1 MSSKNIKG
9 AQEKRVIYDSL
20 SFSVDSS
27 QEDSLGHPDR
37 LVYDSPPSSTD
48 VVGPS
53 GRTAAAIAKSK
64 AYSKVG
70 FSEGWVIGRLCSVIV
85 ALP

>member
-1 MSSKNIKG
+1 MLFQVYKASNVSSKNIKG

-27 QEDSLGHPDR
+27 QEENLGQTDSLVDDTTHSNMEI
-37 LVYDSPPSSTD
+37 L
-48 VVGPS
+48 PS

-64 AYSKVG
+64 AYSKV
-70 FSEGWVIGRLCSVIV
+70 SNL
-85 ALP
+85 

>member
-1 MSSKNIKG
+1 MYKASNVSSKNIKG

-27 QEDSLGHPDR
+27 QEESLVGQTDSLVD
-37 LVYDSPPSSTD
+37 DTTPSNMEIL
-48 VVGPS
+48 PS

-64 AYSKVG
+64 AYSKV
-70 FSEGWVIGRLCSVIV
+70 SKSIDWVYPYIS
-85 ALP
+85 